1 MVEIKAD
8 DIEYDNG
15 KTSYT
20 EFSVE
25 KMRELRK
32 QEERKRLDAI
42 IKEAEKKERFNELVD
57 LFIVFCSFIAILI
70 FTVIIIW
77 MVV

>member
-15 KTSYT
+15 RTSYT

>member
-8 DIEYDNG
+8 DVEYDDG
-15 KTSYT
+15 KISYA

-42 IKEAEKKERFNELVD
+42 LKDAERRERFNQLVD
-57 LFIVFCSFIAILI
+57 LFIVFCLFIAILI
-70 FTVIIIW
+70 FAVIIIW

>member
-15 KTSYT
+15 RTSYA

-57 LFIVFCSFIAILI
+57 LFIVFCSFIVILI

>member
-1 MVEIKAD
+1 MIEIKAD

-15 KTSYT
+15 RTSYT